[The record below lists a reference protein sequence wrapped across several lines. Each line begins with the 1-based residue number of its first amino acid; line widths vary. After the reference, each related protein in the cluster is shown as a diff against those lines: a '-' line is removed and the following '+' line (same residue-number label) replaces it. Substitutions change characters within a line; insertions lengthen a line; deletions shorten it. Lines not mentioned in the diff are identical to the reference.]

1 MLDIVDMMYY
11 SNNSIAS
18 GCLHNAHLNVNS
30 CIGAEFAFPNRI
42 DVTIFKFKSLASI
55 HRILQVR
62 FLTE

>member
-1 MLDIVDMMYY
+1 MIMYY

-30 CIGAEFAFPNRI
+30 CIGAEFAFPNRLPV
-42 DVTIFKFKSLASI
+42 DVTIFKFKSWASI